1 MSAVPEV
8 QPVRVVLVDDTAD
21 LRELLRFALEQHEFT
36 VVAEA
41 SDGREG
47 IARVEQHA
55 PDLVLLDLAMPV
67 MDGFEALPRM
77 RRTCPR
83 AKIVVLSG
91 FDAGAMATR
100 AHDLGADGYLQ
111 KGASLNE
118 TLRYLREVVGPP
130 GTTLPL
136 APQAVAPLTVVPDPA
151 PRASPRLGAPGLP
164 AWLDAVPFGV
174 LRLDDSPDLVV
185 LEANAAATTVLGVG
199 VRTGA
204 PLATTS
210 AALAARVAPYAAAD
224 TTRLELSSGVAAPL
238 HVTLV
243 RDGEERVLVLTPHG

>member
-8 QPVRVVLVDDTAD
+8 QPVRVVIVDDTAD

-41 SDGREG
+41 GDGREG
-47 IARVEQHA
+47 ISAVEEHA

-77 RRTCPR
+77 RRACPR

-91 FDAGAMATR
+91 FDAGAMSTR

-111 KGASLNE
+111 KGASLSD
-118 TLRYLREVVGPP
+118 TLRYVREVVDPP
-130 GTTLPL
+130 ATLPP
-136 APQAVAPLTVVPDPA
+136 APQLAVVPEPAASAPTAA
-151 PRASPRLGAPGLP
+151 PRTSRWP

-174 LRLDDSPDLVV
+174 LRLSSSPDLVV
-185 LEANAAATTVLGVG
+185 RQCNAAAGSALGVA
-199 VRTGA
+199 VA
-204 PLATTS
+204 LDEPLAATS
-210 AALAARVAPYAAAD
+210 GSLAALLAPYAAAD
-224 TTRLELSSGVAAPL
+224 SARLDLPAGGAVPL
-238 HVTLV
+238 QVTLL
-243 RDGEERVLVLTPHG
+243 RDGDDRVLVLIPRD